1 MYLNELENTFVDQTA
16 FSAQLNGLTERVNIL
31 VLNLFIN
38 KGSE

>member
-16 FSAQLNGLTERVNIL
+16 RSTQLNGLTERVNIL
-31 VLNLFIN
+31 VLNLFID